1 MSPRTAALIAQQMM
15 LLRAARQQ
23 LTVAEQQVLRDVAL
37 RLEQVDEVLHACHDE
52 MVAEICQYIVS
63 PDPGPLSTA
72 GGRWRTLSGIAGRMQ
87 SVLQV
92 WPDLAQQTSE
102 EEA

>member
-1 MSPRTAALIAQQMM
+1 
-15 LLRAARQQ
+15 
-23 LTVAEQQVLRDVAL
+23 
-37 RLEQVDEVLHACHDE
+37 VLHACHDE
-52 MVAEICQYIVS
+52 MVAEICRYIVS

-72 GGRWRTLSGIAGRMQ
+72 GGRWRTLSGIAGRMK